1 MSTKIIPENVP
12 SVKENSLVCV
22 SFINSNVPV
31 VSSLDV
37 ARHFHK
43 KHKHVLEEIRKI
55 IGSTPKDFHWP
66 NFRPMIR
73 EEEIGKGATR
83 NFPFYLLT
91 RDGFSLLVMGFTGK
105 EALAWKILYIQAFN
119 EMETVLREKFVSAEH
134 HEKICTALYSLGP
147 DKKRK
152 MRSVVR
158 YHQMG
163 LGKGGIAKLVGIHGR
178 EVSRLLNCA
187 IALGFFEKPSGSI

>member
-73 EEEIGKGATR
+73 EEEI
-83 NFPFYLLT
+83 
-91 RDGFSLLVMGFTGK
+91 
-105 EALAWKILYIQAFN
+105 Q
-119 EMETVLREKFVSAEH
+119 
-134 HEKICTALYSLGP
+134 
-147 DKKRK
+147 K
-152 MRSVVR
+152 M
-158 YHQMG
+158 
-163 LGKGGIAKLVGIHGR
+163 
-178 EVSRLLNCA
+178 
-187 IALGFFEKPSGSI
+187 